1 MPRLTSP
8 NLNQST
14 SLSLDTC
21 LKNVFIRLRRFVIEG
36 SEMAGIP
43 VHKDVM
49 VSKSVLP
56 RLPSDFEV
64 TTLGYKRKGALAQY
78 RGPNAIHVH
87 EYPNHWLFHR
97 DHGDP
102 RTFKGVLAHLLF
114 DAPEIPLTVFSATA
128 SGLGVGTI
136 VYEMRKN
143 KSEDAGTE
151 AIIAGAITSIASGA
165 LTFLISRKN

>member
-1 MPRLTSP
+1 MENT
-8 NLNQST
+8 
-14 SLSLDTC
+14 
-21 LKNVFIRLRRFVIEG
+21 
-36 SEMAGIP
+36 GIP
-43 VHKDVM
+43 VHKDIM
-49 VSKSVLP
+49 VPKSVLP
-56 RLPSDFEV
+56 RLPADFKG

-114 DAPEIPLTVFSATA
+114 DAPEIPLSALSATV
-128 SGLGVGTI
+128 SGLGVGKI
-136 VYEMRKN
+136 VYEVRKN

-151 AIIAGAITSIASGA
+151 AAIAGTITSIASGA
-165 LTFLISRKN
+165 LTFFLARKK